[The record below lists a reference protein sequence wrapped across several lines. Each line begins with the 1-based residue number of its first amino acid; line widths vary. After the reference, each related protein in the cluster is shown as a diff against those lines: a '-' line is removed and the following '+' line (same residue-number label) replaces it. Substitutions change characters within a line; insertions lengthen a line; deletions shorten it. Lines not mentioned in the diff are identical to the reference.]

1 MTSYPGVE
9 RAKLLIAD
17 HGRTLA
23 IVLAVI
29 GVVALASAGW
39 IYANPPTTTVT
50 DQTERQT
57 FESTLHPSA
66 VVTGESALYRSG
78 ERLRDQ
84 PVYLTDAAPTLTLD
98 LETTV
103 PEGQSVA
110 VNQRIE
116 LVTRATHEGDVFW
129 QRSRLLDQRAVTTTN
144 GTVRSSTEIDVPQ
157 VESELAPKQNE
168 LGSAGSLSVFVRVTT
183 DYETDRY
190 DGTLNRTTRL
200 HLSERTYEIDP
211 LTLQTTESTPVT
223 REVVIPSRDA
233 SAYLLPGAVGAT
245 ALASAAV
252 VGWLW
257 RRREQWDGL
266 ADDIHRARYGEWIS
280 SGRLP
285 PALGSQYVHVT
296 SLEDLVDVGIDM
308 GKRVIHD
315 PDRDRYA
322 VIDGEV
328 VYWYGDDGWGGGTTD
343 SPGRDDTDS
352 ASEDSSTADE
362 MIWLE

>member
-1 MTSYPGVE
+1 MTRYPGIE

-23 IVLAVI
+23 VVLAVI

-39 IYANPPTTTVT
+39 IYATPPTTTVT

-57 FESTLHPSA
+57 IESTLHPSA
-66 VVTGESALYRSG
+66 VVTGESALYRPG
-78 ERLRDQ
+78 ERLTDQ
-84 PVYLTDAAPTLTLD
+84 PVYLTNAAPTLTLD
-98 LETTV
+98 LRTTV

-116 LVTRATHEGDVFW
+116 LVTRATHEGEVFW
-129 QRSRLLDQRAVTTTN
+129 QQSRLLDRRSVTTTN
-144 GTVRSSTEIDVPQ
+144 GTVQSSTSIDVPQ
-157 VESELAPKQNE
+157 VKSNLAPKRNE

-183 DYETDRY
+183 EYETNRY
-190 DGTLNRTTRL
+190 TGTLNRTTRL
-200 HLSERTYEIDP
+200 RLSEETYEIDP

-223 REVVIPSRDA
+223 REIVVPSRDA
-233 SAYLLPGAVGAT
+233 TAYLLPGAVGVIG
-245 ALASAAV
+245 LASAAV

-266 ADDIHRARYGEWIS
+266 SDEIHRARYGEWIS

-285 PALGSQYVHVT
+285 PGIGTEYVQVS

-328 VYWYGDDGWGGGTTD
+328 VYWYGDDGWGDGPTVSSGHDDADTGTEEE
-343 SPGRDDTDS
+343 P
-352 ASEDSSTADE
+352 TADE
-362 MIWLE
+362 MIWLD